1 MGQTAPEA
9 WSGCTV
15 TLMASPT
22 AEKNLS
28 DRVKS
33 LEEELAKLRRAFA
46 SLLERIGNGKS
57 DADVID
63 ELADRPMSEEE
74 MEAAFARL
82 DAEADRTR

>member
-1 MGQTAPEA
+1 
-9 WSGCTV
+9 
-15 TLMASPT
+15 MASPT

-28 DRVKS
+28 DRVKA
-33 LEEELAKLRRAFA
+33 LEDEFAKLRRAIA
-46 SLLERIGNGKS
+46 SLLERVGNGKS
-57 DADVID
+57 DALID

>member
-1 MGQTAPEA
+1 M
-9 WSGCTV
+9 
-15 TLMASPT
+15 
-22 AEKNLS
+22 S

-33 LEEELAKLRRAFA
+33 LEEELAELRRAFA

>member
-1 MGQTAPEA
+1 
-9 WSGCTV
+9 
-15 TLMASPT
+15 MASPT

-46 SLLERIGNGKS
+46 SFLERIGNGKS
-57 DADVID
+57 DTDVID

>member
-1 MGQTAPEA
+1 
-9 WSGCTV
+9 
-15 TLMASPT
+15 MASPT

-28 DRVKS
+28 DRVKA
-33 LEEELAKLRRAFA
+33 LEDELAELRRAIA
-46 SLLERIGNGKS
+46 SLLERVGNGKS
-57 DADVID
+57 DALID

>member
-1 MGQTAPEA
+1 
-9 WSGCTV
+9 
-15 TLMASPT
+15 MASPT

-28 DRVKS
+28 DRVKA
-33 LEEELAKLRRAFA
+33 LEDELAKLRRAIA
-46 SLLERIGNGKS
+46 SLLERVGNGKS
-57 DADVID
+57 DALID